1 MSRFTWATLVLT
13 TAAVVGCNTGSR
25 DKTPAT
31 GTGTPGTGTAAAL
44 TVAPRTTLPAGTTS
58 VRIGQ
63 SAVAFIATFTAG
75 ASANVQLQSVAFTA
89 SGTLNDNTQLARLA
103 LVFDQNGNGAADTG
117 ESIIA
122 QTTPAFP
129 QDNGTATLTAN
140 PAFVITA
147 STSVQLLAVVT
158 VINPTNTATDAAI
171 AGKTVQLSLT
181 SAGSIAAVN
190 TGGAAATVTLA
201 SGTFPVSPTPP
212 VTAFVRDH
220 LLITEIVTQAPQYV
234 EIFNPTADT
243 IQLANYHLT
252 DFGVAVVAPPNG
264 VGYFKLPS
272 ATATGTPT
280 SNFFNGSNGR
290 VTLRFPQNAAIAP
303 GAVQTI
309 AWDGQQF
316 FSQRGQ
322 IPTYYLKNAAQG
334 SVQMRAWNG
343 QAGQTFD
350 EASLNLP
357 LYPNLPTLALVANS
371 ATSGGVVILFRWNG
385 GATPPETRVTDVDY
399 VVYGEPQAGSTSFP
413 VDKSSQTGTA
423 SGPQYPLEPNAATQS
438 KAPPGNAVQ
447 RVNFLEG
454 TENTSGGAGVAGHNE
469 ASENWATTFSAGTP
483 TPNAV
488 P

>member
-1 MSRFTWATLVLT
+1 MSRFTWAALVLT

-25 DKTPAT
+25 KKTTGT
-31 GTGTPGTGTAAAL
+31 GTGTPGTGVTATL

-75 ASANVQLQSVAFTA
+75 AGANVQLQSVAFTA

-122 QTTPAFP
+122 QTTPGFP

-201 SGTFPVSPTPP
+201 SGTFPVTPTPP

-220 LLITEIVTQAPQYV
+220 LLISEIVTQAPQYV

-252 DFGVAVVAPPNG
+252 DYGVATPAG
-264 VGYFKLPS
+264 TGYYKLPS
-272 ATATGTPT
+272 ATVTPG
-280 SNFFNGSNGR
+280 SNFFNGGNGR
-290 VTLRFPQNAAIAP
+290 VTLRFPQSATIAP

-309 AWDGQQF
+309 AWDGAV
-316 FSQRGQ
+316 FSQNRGQ
-322 IPTYYLKNAAQG
+322 APTYYLKNATPGAT
-334 SVQMRAWNG
+334 QMRAWDG
-343 QAGQTFD
+343 AAGQNFT
-350 EASLNLP
+350 EAALSLA
-357 LYPNLPTLALVANS
+357 LYPANIALLANS
-371 ATSGGVVILFRWNG
+371 ANSGGVVILFRWNG
-385 GATPPETRVTDVDY
+385 APPAETRVTDVDY
-399 VVYGEPQAGSTSFP
+399 VVYGVPQNGSTSFP

-423 SGPQYPLEPNAATQS
+423 SGPQYPLEPNATTQS
-438 KAPPGNAVQ
+438 NSAAPPGNAVQ
-447 RVNFLEG
+447 RTNYVEG
-454 TENTSGGAGVAGHNE
+454 NENTAGGVGVVGHAEATENWVS
-469 ASENWATTFSAGTP
+469 TFTAGTA